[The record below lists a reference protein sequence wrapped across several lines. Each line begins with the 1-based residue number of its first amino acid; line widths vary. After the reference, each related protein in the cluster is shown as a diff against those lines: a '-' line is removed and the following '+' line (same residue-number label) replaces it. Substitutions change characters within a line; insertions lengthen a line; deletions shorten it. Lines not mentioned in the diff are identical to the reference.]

1 MSLGDGAFHP
11 KEAAPAVA
19 PMIWDLVIFKM
30 TLPQVF
36 GASAVAVSS
45 KRSGTG
51 SSSQSEM
58 YILGCNASHV
68 LE

>member
-11 KEAAPAVA
+11 KEEAPAVA
-19 PMIWDLVIFKM
+19 PLIWDLVIFKI
-30 TLPQVF
+30 TLPQGF
-36 GASAVAVSS
+36 YASTVAVSS

-51 SSSQSEM
+51 SSSQSAK
-58 YILGCNASHV
+58 YILDCNASHV